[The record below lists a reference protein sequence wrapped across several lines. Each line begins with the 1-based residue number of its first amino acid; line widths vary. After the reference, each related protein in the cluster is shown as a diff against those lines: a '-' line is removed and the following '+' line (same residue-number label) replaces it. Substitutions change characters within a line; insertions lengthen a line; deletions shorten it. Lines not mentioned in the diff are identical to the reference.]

1 MRSKTKDLIKNI
13 FLFAISNFIPKLLSF
28 VMIPIY
34 TSYLTSSEYGY
45 ADLITTT
52 VALILPVFSLNIH
65 DAITR
70 FTLDKKNSDS
80 DIFSISFRIYLIG
93 IIIVFFVCFILNTL
107 NLFNLPNYF
116 FKYLFVY
123 YVSSTLL
130 KFFTYFCKGINR
142 VSTIVISSVVNSFV
156 TVIANIIL
164 LVIMKQHVN
173 GYLISNTIGS
183 FAAIFILFVHGKLYK
198 YIKKIKD
205 KKLFK
210 DIIAFSIPLIF
221 SAIGWWVNNSIDKYF
236 LVVLEGVAVTGIYSV
251 AYKIPNIL
259 AVFQSTFTSAWS
271 ISSIK
276 EFDSKDQDG
285 FFWSIFNNLNF
296 IMIIGASL
304 LMIFNIFISKLLYSG
319 DFFEAWRFV
328 PPLILTIV
336 FNSSSMYL
344 ESILISVK
352 NTKSIGITAIIGA
365 LINITLDFI
374 LIKSYSAYGA
384 AIATLISYV
393 IVMIIK
399 YHYVTKYLEF
409 KYSNKIIFLSYF
421 LLALQMVISYF
432 GNKYILFQILLLVML
447 IFINKNKINNFM
459 LMIRKIMRKNNE
471 EN

>member
-28 VMIPIY
+28 VTIPIY

-432 GNKYILFQILLLVML
+432 GNKYILFQILLLVIL